1 MKVIIPSAK
10 LVSEDLQNLGKLP
23 AIVYPVNQR
32 PVFDYLYKE
41 YKGADFKILTYENA
55 PVVHRRLNNY
65 KHVDIVD
72 LDKLRD
78 LGSTIYQ
85 GITKIRGEGIIN
97 FADTIVED
105 DITQYNGDVFFYSED
120 IPSDTWTFFK
130 EKDGQITNVID
141 KQSESTDD
149 LQKLFVGVFKLSH
162 LEYFK
167 ACLKV
172 AFTNPNS
179 EISTFYCALM
189 NYSKKYSFKV
199 IKTDKWFDIGHA
211 DKYFSSQLEVK
222 AREFNHI
229 SIDKDR
235 GILTKTS
242 ENVDKFIGE
251 IKWYLK
257 LPADI
262 EYIRPR
268 IFSYSTSYTH
278 PSVSM
283 EYYAYH
289 TVHELFLY
297 GDLTKS
303 QWSDIFKRIKFV
315 YHDFKRYTVKDHNK
329 IKAALKSM
337 YLIKTIDRLN
347 KLKNDERFSKFFTSP
362 INVNGRKY
370 KSLNEVEGIL
380 KQVIPEKLYDVEQF
394 NIIHGD
400 LCFANIMIDNNY
412 NFVKVIDPR
421 GKFGDFD
428 IYGDSRYELAKLF
441 HSVDGK
447 YDFIIKDLFDI
458 TYDLENTTIN
468 YHINDHVCDFD
479 LYKLFTDVFG
489 DEIGDNLPKI
499 ELIEALLFLSMIPLH
514 GENIKHQLTMLGTGL
529 SILNRTVDITA

>member
-10 LVSEDLQNLGKLP
+10 LVSKDLQNLGKLP
-23 AIVYPVNQR
+23 AIVYPVNQH

-41 YKGADFKILTYENA
+41 YKGANFRIMAYKNA
-55 PVVHRRLNNY
+55 PIVHRRLNNY
-65 KHVDIVD
+65 KKTKVID
-72 LDKLRD
+72 LNKLGD

-85 GITKIRGEGIIN
+85 GITDINGEGIIN

-105 DITQYNGDVFFYSED
+105 NITQYEGDAFFYSED
-120 IPSDTWTFFK
+120 IPSNTWTFFD
-130 EKDGQITNVID
+130 ETNGRITDISD
-141 KQSESTDD
+141 KQDESTDD
-149 LQKLFVGVFKLSH
+149 VQKLFVGVFKLSH
-162 LEYFK
+162 LEYFRK
-167 ACLKV
+167 CLES
-172 AFTNPNS
+172 AFEEPNS
-179 EISTFYCALM
+179 KISTFYCALM
-189 NYSKKYSFKV
+189 SYSKKYPFKV

-242 ENVDKFIGE
+242 DNVDKFIGE

-257 LPADI
+257 LPSDI
-262 EYIRPR
+262 EYVRPR

-303 QWSDIFKRIKFV
+303 QWSDVFRRIKFI
-315 YHDFKRYTVKDHNK
+315 YQDFKRYTVRDHDK
-329 IKAALKSM
+329 IRPALKSM
-337 YLIKTIDRLN
+337 YLTKTIDRLN
-347 KLKNDERFSKFFTSP
+347 KLKDDERFSNFFVSP
-362 INVNGRKY
+362 IKVNGKKY
-370 KSLNEVEGIL
+370 RSLNEIEDIL
-380 KQVIPEKLYDVEQF
+380 KQVVPKELYDVDQF

-428 IYGDSRYELAKLF
+428 IYGDPRYELAKLF

-458 TYDLENTTIN
+458 NYDLNQAAID
-468 YHINDHVCDFD
+468 YHINDRVRDYD
-479 LYKLFTDVFG
+479 LYKLFTDVFN
-489 DEIGDNLPKI
+489 DEIGNDLPKI

-529 SILNRTVDITA
+529 NILNRIVDITE

>member
-1 MKVIIPSAK
+1 MKIIIPSAR

-23 AIVYPVNQR
+23 AIVYPINQR

-41 YKGADFKILTYENA
+41 YKGADFKIVAFENSGAIHHRLTKYN
-55 PVVHRRLNNY
+55 
-65 KHVDIVD
+65 VDIID
-72 LDKLRD
+72 LPKLGD
-78 LGSTIYQ
+78 LGYTVYK
-85 GITKIRGEGIIN
+85 GLENVTGEGVIN

-105 DITQYNGDVFFYSED
+105 SITNIQGDAFYYSED
-120 IPSDTWTFFK
+120 IPSDTWTFFEEDK
-130 EKDGQITNVID
+130 GKITNIVD
-141 KQSESTDD
+141 KKAEHSDK
-149 LQKLFVGVFKLSH
+149 LQKLFVGVFKFTH
-162 LEYFK
+162 LEYFRKCLEK
-167 ACLKV
+167 ALEMK
-172 AFTNPNS
+172 NLGMS
-179 EISTFYCALM
+179 SFYYALM
-189 NYSKKYSFKV
+189 QYSEKYPFKV
-199 IKTDKWFDIGHA
+199 KKTDNWFDIGHA

-229 SIDKDR
+229 KIDKDR

-242 ENVDKFIGE
+242 DSVDKFIGE

-257 LPADI
+257 LPEDI
-262 EYIRPR
+262 EYVRPR

-315 YHDFKRYTVKDHNK
+315 YHDFKRYTVKDTEK
-329 IKAALKSM
+329 IHAALKDM
-337 YLIKTIDRLN
+337 YLTKTIDRLN
-347 KLKNDERFSKFFTSP
+347 RLREDDRFSKFFDSS
-362 INVNGRKY
+362 IEVNNKKY
-370 KSLNEVEGIL
+370 KSLNQIIDIL
-380 KQVIPEKLYDVEQF
+380 KKVIPEKLYDVKQF

-428 IYGDSRYELAKLF
+428 IYGDPRYELAKLF

-458 TYDLENTTIN
+458 DYNLDNAKIN
-468 YHINDHVCDFD
+468 FEINNRTRDFD
-479 LYKLFTDVFG
+479 FYQLFLDVFK
-489 DEIGDNLPKI
+489 DEIGDDLSKV
-499 ELIEALLFLSMIPLH
+499 ELVESLLFLSMIPLH
-514 GENIKHQLTMLGTGL
+514 GENLKHQLTMLGTGL
-529 SILNRTVDITA
+529 EILNRIVDITA